1 MSDSISTYDPA
12 RDPRSAFKDSQG
24 RLRTRSL
31 FYESQ
36 TAGYPAFF
44 TLKDYD
50 ITEGGNTYVS
60 LKRIFLDAMD
70 PTEYLFA
77 ARAFGK
83 EGGWQ
88 HWQRLKTL
96 KWFSAYYQEWREELE
111 VRLQSAGIE
120 ALRSGASG
128 GNVSVP
134 AAKYFADR
142 GWNPVSKRGRPSKE
156 EVDGLKKRMAG
167 INLETEEDA
176 ARLGL

>member
-12 RDPRSAFKDSQG
+12 RDPRSPFKDTQG

-50 ITEGGNTYVS
+50 VEDSGNTYVS
-60 LKRIFLDAMD
+60 LKRIYLDAAD
-70 PTEYLFA
+70 PTEYTFA
-77 ARAFGK
+77 QRAFGK

-96 KWFSAYYQEWREELE
+96 KWFSPFYSEWREELE
-111 VRLQSAGIE
+111 TKLQSAGIT
-120 ALRSGASG
+120 ALKEGAAG
-128 GNVSVP
+128 KAVSVP
-134 AAKYFADR
+134 AARFFAEK
-142 GWNPVSKRGRPSKE
+142 GWRPPNKRGRPSKE
-156 EVDGLKKRMAG
+156 EVDGIKKRMAS
-167 INLETEEDA
+167 ISTETEEDA